1 MIKFY
6 NRHIAEG
13 KSFLIFSTFFA
24 VLVRLIYFFHLDVST
39 ISVDEG
45 GVLWT
50 PLADLFSNP
59 LYSLIA
65 SALMLIAIAAVVNYI
80 NAQHVFIRRRTLLP
94 SAIVILLFSC
104 MPSELMMSPYYIG
117 ALSMVIIIGA
127 LFESHSRSYKQLSA
141 CKITF
146 HLMLGSLF
154 APILLLYLPVIWIC
168 MARVRSLSIK
178 AFFASV
184 FTVLIVY
191 IPVFSFFLF
200 TNNLDEFYRPFL
212 VVSDVNWALLPVLE
226 YNTIEFV
233 LLGVLLSLYV
243 LILLDNSVNSFKDKI
258 RVRVFSATITIIVFF
273 SFLFTLLLNIDSA
286 TTLFIGLAA
295 GALQVGHFFSL
306 AEKKITRFLFLGYL
320 FFLIG
325 FSLFLFL

>member
-6 NRHIAEG
+6 DRHIAEG

-24 VLVRLIYFFHLDVST
+24 VLVRLIYFFHLDAST
-39 ISVDEG
+39 IPVDEG

-50 PLADLFSNP
+50 PLAILFSNP

-65 SALMLIAIAAVVNYI
+65 SALMLIAIASVVNYV
-80 NAQHVFIRRRTLLP
+80 NAQHVFIRKRTLLP

-104 MPSELMMSPYYIG
+104 MPSELTMSPYYIG
-117 ALSMVIIIGA
+117 ALSMVVIIGA
-127 LFESHSRSYKQLSA
+127 LFESHSANYKQLSA

-154 APILLLYLPVIWIC
+154 APILLLYLPVVWVC
-168 MARVRSLSIK
+168 MARVRSLSLK
-178 AFFASV
+178 GFLASI
-184 FTVLIVY
+184 FTVVIVY
-191 IPVFSFFLF
+191 VPVFSYFLF

-212 VVSDVNWALLPVLE
+212 VLANVDWTTLPVLD
-226 YNTIEFV
+226 YSPVQFT
-233 LLGVLLSLYV
+233 LLGVVLLLYV

-258 RVRVFSATITIIVFF
+258 RVRVFSAAVTIIVFF
-273 SFLFTLLLNIDSA
+273 SFVFTLLLNIDSA

-306 AEKKITRFLFLGYL
+306 AEKKITRFLFFGYL

-325 FSLFLFL
+325 FSLYLFL